1 LAPPLSPLT
10 PPHPPHTRSRSSK
23 RLERLLLHN
32 NRIVRFRPTS
42 VLGDLRLLRVL
53 RLDNNRLTSQ
63 AFLPETPPAAGG
75 GGGGGGVFDRLV
87 SLAELDLSGNLL
99 EHTKFL
105 SPSGSS
111 GGGKVGGSAAGTS
124 SSSAGPLRQ
133 LAVLR
138 LNGNRLRGEAGPEL
152 GALPALQDLSLADN
166 ALTGLG
172 GLVGAS
178 SLATLDV
185 SGNQLGDAAL
195 AALPPLPLL
204 AELNW
209 SRNALTALPAS
220 PAALAAA
227 VPVLEMIDLSANAI
241 GPAVPLGSDFEV
253 GAGIGAMAA
262 ATRAAPG
269 PATSSPSKRGGWAVS
284 AAASSSS
291 SSSTAVSPEHPLVP
305 SLLRRLSGLTSLAE
319 LSVAG
324 NPCAGHSLPAVVL
337 AAARALLPTL
347 DTIDGVE
354 IGENPATLDPAS
366 SVAPGPA
373 APASTSPVRP
383 GTSGGMRRPASAGPS
398 KDADGALVG
407 PGGIRLLPGVTPNL
421 MLGGGGGGGVG
432 ARPGTATGSLRRPG
446 SAGPAPGTAARAGAS
461 APSSAPSSAL
471 LLAEAAALASA
482 AAAGLPRPMTSG
494 GSGSRGGAG
503 GTLRPMLSP
512 DELMNQMALAKEA
525 MRRARA
531 DMSSRVSSLKATA
544 AGGERAVDVASV
556 TAAPAGAGAAAAAAA
571 VAASAAEGAVSAP
584 PRSLR
589 QALEFSRRADVG
601 EEGGAG
607 AEAAAPLPAAAA
619 ARPNRYLAAAS
630 TRKQM
635 LESAGMPGAGAAT
648 TSGSS
653 PSDRENR
660 G

>member
-1 LAPPLSPLT
+1 M
-10 PPHPPHTRSRSSK
+10 
-23 RLERLLLHN
+23 
-32 NRIVRFRPTS
+32 
-42 VLGDLRLLRVL
+42 
-53 RLDNNRLTSQ
+53 
-63 AFLPETPPAAGG
+63 
-75 GGGGGGVFDRLV
+75 
-87 SLAELDLSGNLL
+87 
-99 EHTKFL
+99 
-105 SPSGSS
+105 
-111 GGGKVGGSAAGTS
+111 
-124 SSSAGPLRQ
+124 
-133 LAVLR
+133 
-138 LNGNRLRGEAGPEL
+138 
-152 GALPALQDLSLADN
+152 
-166 ALTGLG
+166 
-172 GLVGAS
+172 
-178 SLATLDV
+178 

-253 GAGIGAMAA
+253 GAGTGAMAA

-269 PATSSPSKRGGWAVS
+269 SATSSPSKRGGWAVS

-291 SSSTAVSPEHPLVP
+291 SSSTAVSPEHPIVP

-366 SVAPGPA
+366 SVAPVA

-421 MLGGGGGGGVG
+421 MLGSGGGGGVG

-446 SAGPAPGTAARAGAS
+446 SAGPAPGTAARAGTS

-494 GSGSRGGAG
+494 GGGSGSGGGAG

-556 TAAPAGAGAAAAAAA
+556 TGAGEAAAAAAA
-571 VAASAAEGAVSAP
+571 STAAAAAEGAVSAP

-601 EEGGAG
+601 EEGGAA

-635 LESAGMPGAGAAT
+635 LESAGLPGAGAAT